1 MVVDTRNEVSSI
13 WQIIRYEEKNVE
25 YQLEVGL
32 LYSITSNNRKT
43 GVNVVSLV
51 NRF

>member
-1 MVVDTRNEVSSI
+1 MLNTKEIDDF
-13 WQIIRYEEKNVE
+13 
-25 YQLEVGL
+25 LHHF
-32 LYSITSNNRKT
+32 TSNNRKT